1 MVVRVTVVRLAPPL
15 RLSFIRA
22 LAGDGMLDLNM
33 QALET
38 VPVKV
43 EPKTLEMTGL
53 YSAPAGTAP

>member
-1 MVVRVTVVRLAPPL
+1 
-15 RLSFIRA
+15 
-22 LAGDGMLDLNM
+22 MLDLNM

-53 YSAPAGTAP
+53 YSAPAGTAPTGAVGQPLNET